1 MGLNLSKGNMYEW
14 IYATWNTIKGKCYHD
29 CSYCSIKRYGKLNPI
44 RFDEK
49 ELKTD
54 LGSGRTIFVGSSNDM
69 FADDIPYEW
78 IIKTLDHCKKFDNT
92 YLFQSKNPKGFD
104 AISIHNIEKFKLCIT
119 IETNRIYP
127 DIMRNA
133 PDPIE
138 RAIVFGNIPVEEKY
152 ITIEPIMDFDLNSL
166 VTLVK
171 FCRVKQVNIGA
182 DSKGH
187 KLPEPD
193 PGKIREL
200 IEALDEFTVV
210 DIKKN
215 LIRLL

>member
-1 MGLNLSKGNMYEW
+1 MNDIPEMRADAMPCIEGM
-14 IYATWNTIKGKCYHD
+14 
-29 CSYCSIKRYGKLNPI
+29 KRY
-44 RFDEK
+44 
-49 ELKTD
+49 
-54 LGSGRTIFVGSSNDM
+54 V
-69 FADDIPYEW
+69 
-78 IIKTLDHCKKFDNT
+78 
-92 YLFQSKNPKGFD
+92 
-104 AISIHNIEKFKLCIT
+104 
-119 IETNRIYP
+119 
-127 DIMRNA
+127 
-133 PDPIE
+133 
-138 RAIVFGNIPVEEKY
+138 
-152 ITIEPIMDFDLNSL
+152 TIEPIMDFDLNGL